1 MAVGVTVGTG
11 VAVAV
16 AVGSGVRV
24 GSAVG
29 SGVSVGAGYSGS
41 ALCSG
46 SGVAASGTGVAAF
59 CSGRAVSS
67 PEAVPGSSS
76 SSSTLSG
83 ASGRRSTSAYTGR
96 AIAITR
102 QAVISSAVSRR
113 AQPVVLFPVLFN
125 LLTRLSRWLD
135 GSTLFHRGSLW
146 NSKRSQLLLLIA
158 LSSDYTMCSK
168 PLCNLFRIFFLAAVA
183 FIHSDRAF
191 YDPLRAQSATV
202 PQNSPFLLH
211 FSVFAQFLFRM
222 RLFAA
227 GLSG

>member
-1 MAVGVTVGTG
+1 MNSSAAFCSLTACTLSTLSAAYIFCGCSVGSGVAVGVTVGTG

-16 AVGSGVRV
+16 AAGSGVRA

-29 SGVSVGAGYSGS
+29 SGVSVGAGCSGS

-46 SGVAASGTGVAAF
+46 SGVAAF
-59 CSGRAVSS
+59 CSGGTVSS

-76 SSSTLSG
+76 SSSTSSG

-102 QAVISSAVSRR
+102 QAVTSSAVSRR
-113 AQPVVLFPVLFN
+113 AQPVVFFPVLFN

-146 NSKRSQLLLLIA
+146 NNKRSQLLLLAQPLPCCFQKNYASSLLIA
-158 LSSDYTMCSK
+158 HL
-168 PLCNLFRIFFLAAVA
+168 LFSIKV
-183 FIHSDRAF
+183 
-191 YDPLRAQSATV
+191 
-202 PQNSPFLLH
+202 
-211 FSVFAQFLFRM
+211 
-222 RLFAA
+222 
-227 GLSG
+227 